1 MRRKLLAL
9 AAAAVFVLGTG
20 SVVAATATDSPA
32 APATGTPAPV
42 EPPDN
47 YTVATVDPDDE
58 LDAATVEDAWRTAWA
73 NETVR
78 DAVDGERVRF
88 EVWAPVTEGDPVSVW
103 VARNETAPT
112 RVVADVSNGSVVA
125 VDEPAVVTA
134 DEFERD
140 KIEIER
146 VGNGTTRF
154 GGDEASGGSPPSET
168 NATRLTADSDAFVRI
183 SLNDSEY
190 TVSNTSTPGR

>member
-1 MRRKLLAL
+1 
-9 AAAAVFVLGTG
+9 VFVLGTG

-47 YTVATVDPDDE
+47 YTVETVDPDDE

-73 NETVR
+73 NESVR

-88 EVWAPVTEGDPVSVW
+88 EVWAPVGDGDPVSVW

-112 RVVADVSNGSVVA
+112 RVVADVSDGSVVD
-125 VDEPAVVTA
+125 VREPAVVTA
-134 DEFERD
+134 DEFELTNVTV
-140 KIEIER
+140 ER
-146 VGNGTTRF
+146 VGNGTVRIDTN
-154 GGDEASGGSPPSET
+154 GTTAPSET
-168 NATRLTADSDAFVRI
+168 NATRLTTDSDAFVGI
-183 SLNDSEY
+183 PLNDSEY
-190 TVSNTSTPGR
+190 TVSNATTPER

>member
-1 MRRKLLAL
+1 MRRKLFAL
-9 AAAAVFVLGTG
+9 AAAAVLVLGTG

-42 EPPDN
+42 EPPEN
-47 YTVATVDPDDE
+47 YTVETVDPDDE
-58 LDAATVEDAWRTAWA
+58 LDAPTVEQAWRTAWA
-73 NETVR
+73 NESVR

-88 EVWAPVTEGDPVSVW
+88 EVWAPVDDGDAVSVW
-103 VARNETAPT
+103 IARNETAPT

-140 KIEIER
+140 EIEIER
-146 VGNGTTRF
+146 VGNGTVWVGTN
-154 GGDEASGGSPPSET
+154 GTAAPTET
-168 NATRLTADSDAFVRI
+168 NATRLTTDSDAFVRI

-190 TVSNTSTPGR
+190 TVANASTPER

>member
-1 MRRKLLAL
+1 MRRKLFAL
-9 AAAAVFVLGTG
+9 AAAAVLVLGTG

-42 EPPDN
+42 EPPEN
-47 YTVATVDPDDE
+47 YTVETVDPDDE

-73 NETVR
+73 NESVR

-88 EVWAPVTEGDPVSVW
+88 EVWAPVDDGDPVSVW

-112 RVVADVSNGSVVA
+112 RVVADVSDGSVVD
-125 VDEPAVVTA
+125 VREPVVVTA

-146 VGNGTTRF
+146 VGNGTVRV
-154 GGDEASGGSPPSET
+154 DSGGTAAPSGT
-168 NATRLTADSDAFVRI
+168 NATRLTTDSDAFVQL
-183 SLNDSEY
+183 SLNESEY
-190 TVSNTSTPGR
+190 TVANASTPER